1 MYTVGTM
8 KSSKT
13 NKSKKWPVT
22 TLAAVLLVILA
33 GGAFWAFHLTHS
45 DAADVAAPV
54 EKLLLAQ
61 GATKVCGSGSSGHG
75 PDDLTPI
82 YTAYYETALNR
93 DQANALITKAAS
105 ENGFSLKHAQAN
117 DLPVPAIY
125 INNWYFDH
133 SSKTSQLPWAEKGS
147 VKLTFVLGNASTTT
161 SDSAYTLAKCDD
173 KKNVTIKND
182 KDHIAIQLRIQLPPN
197 KW

>member
-1 MYTVGTM
+1 MANTKNKVTNV
-8 KSSKT
+8 T
-13 NKSKKWPVT
+13 NKWSKITV
-22 TLAAVLLVILA
+22 AAMLLVILA

-45 DAADVAAPV
+45 DAASAAAPV
-54 EKLLLAQ
+54 EKSLLAQ

-82 YTAYYETALNR
+82 YTAYYETALSR
-93 DQANALITKAAS
+93 DQASALIAKAAS
-105 ENGFSLKHAQAN
+105 ENGFNLKHAQAN

-161 SDSAYTLAKCDD
+161 GDSAYAVAKCGD

-182 KDHIAIQLRIQLPPN
+182 KDNIAIQLRIQLPPN

>member
-1 MYTVGTM
+1 MANSRTKEAKT
-8 KSSKT
+8 T
-13 NKSKKWPVT
+13 NKWSKVT
-22 TLAAVLLVILA
+22 VVAVLLVILA
-33 GGAFWAFHLTHS
+33 FGAFWVFHLNHS
-45 DAADVAAPV
+45 DAASAANPL
-54 EKLLLAQ
+54 EKSLLAK

-93 DQANALITKAAS
+93 DQASALVTQAAS
-105 ENGFSLKHAQAN
+105 EDGFNLKHAQVN

-125 INNWYFDH
+125 INNWYFDY
-133 SSKTSQLPWAEKGS
+133 SSKTSSLPWAEKGP

-161 SDSAYTLAKCDD
+161 SDSSYTVAKCGD
-173 KKNVTIKND
+173 KKNVAIKND
-182 KDHIAIQLRIQLPPN
+182 KDHIAIQLQAQLPPN